1 MRHLLLHRIQLLC
14 VMLVTGSFAPLVSA
28 GATEA
33 PFQATIS
40 FSEAVVLTGSAP
52 CFLVGTIEG
61 TGVIPTL
68 LGHDSVSL
76 TSTDCINPLPPT
88 FTSYAFSSSHVV
100 LTTSKGALWATYA
113 GILSSNGVISGTY
126 VIYGGSD
133 DFANAS
139 GSGILFGFE
148 TIDPT
153 IGGTGQIKLK
163 GRLSY

>member
-1 MRHLLLHRIQLLC
+1 MPNLFLHRIQLLC
-14 VMLVTGSFAPLVSA
+14 VMLVTGSFSPLVSA
-28 GATEA
+28 GATHA
-33 PFQATIS
+33 PFHATIS
-40 FSEAVVLTGSAP
+40 FSEEIVPTDSAP

-68 LGHDSVSL
+68 RHDSVAL

-88 FTSYAFSSSHVV
+88 FTSYAFSSSNVV
-100 LTTSKGALWATYA
+100 LTTSKGALWATYS
-113 GILSSNGVISGTY
+113 GILSSNGVITGTF

-139 GSGILFGFE
+139 GSGTLLGFE

-153 IGGTGQIKLK
+153 GGTGQIKLK
-163 GRLSY
+163 GTLSY